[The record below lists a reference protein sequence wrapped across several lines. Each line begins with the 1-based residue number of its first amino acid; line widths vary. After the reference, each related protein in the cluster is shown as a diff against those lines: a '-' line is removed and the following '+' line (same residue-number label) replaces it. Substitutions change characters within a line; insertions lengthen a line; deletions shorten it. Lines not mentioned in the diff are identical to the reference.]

1 MCKGS
6 VVSIHL
12 ARSASVPMESAQE
25 ANAIAGQGLEGDRYA
40 VGIGQWSKIPGAG
53 REITLI
59 EIESIEALARE
70 KSVSISPGA
79 ARRNVVT
86 QGVALNDL
94 VGREFQVGAVRL
106 CGVRL
111 CDPCAY
117 LETLTQPGVLAGLIH
132 RGGLRA
138 DVVQGGTIRVN
149 DAIAE

>member
-40 VGIGQWSKIPGAG
+40 VGIGQWSKTPGAG